1 MKRSSR
7 SLNPRQIEAFRAVMV
22 SGSITRAGKLLS
34 VSQPAITRLI
44 HDLEHDLGMPLFTR
58 AGATVAPT
66 PEARAFFGEVE
77 RYFVSTD
84 RLREAAMIIR
94 EHSAGSLRI
103 AAIPSL
109 SASCMPDAV
118 RDFSQ
123 KFPDILISIHTGA
136 SSEIIDHVA
145 VGQADIGF
153 VALPPGRTDLK
164 FLPLP
169 VTEVVCVMPL
179 EHPLAAKEFVGP
191 SDLHGQDYVALGPGS
206 LMRLE
211 LHALL
216 RAADSHPRLR
226 VESLFSGTVA
236 QYVNRGLGIAV
247 IDPLAAVQ
255 VDTTRAAVRRFVPRI
270 GYELSVV
277 HAPSVGYSTMFDSL
291 AASLTEHYLDVI
303 GQVQDIIDKQMAN
316 LAGTEAGKRID
327 ARF

>member
-1 MKRSSR
+1 
-7 SLNPRQIEAFRAVMV
+7 MV
-22 SGSITRAGKLLS
+22 SGSITRAGRLLS

-44 HDLEHDLGMPLFTR
+44 HDLELDLGMPLFTR

-66 PEARAFFGEVE
+66 PEARAFFSEVQ

-94 EHSAGSLRI
+94 EHGAGRLRI
-103 AAIPSL
+103 ATIPAL
-109 SASCMPDAV
+109 SANCMPDAV
-118 RDFSQ
+118 RDFAQ
-123 KFPDILISIHTGA
+123 KFPDILISVHTGA

-145 VGQADIGF
+145 AGQVDIGF

-169 VTEVVCVMPL
+169 VFEALCVMPA
-179 EHPLAAKEFVGP
+179 EHPLAAREVVGP
-191 SDLHGQDYVALGPGS
+191 TDLHGQDYVALGSGS

-226 VESLFSGTVA
+226 IESLFSGTVA
-236 QYVNRGLGIAV
+236 QYVNRGLGVAV
-247 IDPLAAVQ
+247 IDPLAAFEL
-255 VDTTRAAVRRFVPRI
+255 DASRTAVRRFVPRI

-277 HAPSVGYSTMFDSL
+277 YAPTVGYSPMFDSL
-291 AASLTEHYLDVI
+291 VGSLTQHYQNVI
-303 GQVQDIIDKQMAN
+303 KQIQDRLHPAPH
-316 LAGTEAGKRID
+316 LAER
-327 ARF
+327 

>member
-1 MKRSSR
+1 
-7 SLNPRQIEAFRAVMV
+7 MV
-22 SGSITRAGKLLS
+22 SGSITRAGRLLS

-44 HDLEHDLGMPLFTR
+44 RDLELDLGMPLFTR
-58 AGATVAPT
+58 VGATVAPT
-66 PEARAFFGEVE
+66 PEARAFFGEVQ

-118 RDFSQ
+118 HDFSR

-145 VGQADIGF
+145 AGQADIGF
-153 VALPPGRTDLK
+153 VALPPGRSDLK

-169 VTEVVCVMPL
+169 ASEVVCVMPI
-179 EHPLAAKEFVGP
+179 EHPLAAREVVGP
-191 SDLHGQDYVALGPGS
+191 NDLHGQDYVALGAGS

-216 RAADSHPRLR
+216 RGADSHPRLR

-236 QYVNRGLGIAV
+236 QYVNRGLGVAV
-247 IDPLAAVQ
+247 VDPLAALEL
-255 VDTTRAAVRRFVPRI
+255 DPSRTAVRRFVPRI
-270 GYELSVV
+270 GYDLSVV
-277 HAPSVGYSTMFDSL
+277 YAPNVGYSPMFDSFV
-291 AASLTEHYLDVI
+291 SDLTQHYLSVI
-303 GQVQDIIDKQMAN
+303 KKVEDR
-316 LAGTEAGKRID
+316 LAGQSGRSSMRD
-327 ARF
+327 P

>member
-1 MKRSSR
+1 
-7 SLNPRQIEAFRAVMV
+7 MV
-22 SGSITRAGKLLS
+22 SGSITRAGRLLS

-44 HDLEHDLGMPLFTR
+44 HDLELDLGMTLFTR

-66 PEARAFFGEVE
+66 PEARAFFSEVQ

-84 RLREAAMIIR
+84 RLREAAIIIR

-123 KFPDILISIHTGA
+123 KFPDILISVHTGA

-153 VALPPGRTDLK
+153 VALPPGRSDLK

-169 VTEVVCVMPL
+169 VTEVVCVMPIS
-179 EHPLAAKEFVGP
+179 HPLAARDCVGP
-191 SDLHGQDYVALGPGS
+191 GDLHGQDYVALGPGS

-226 VESLFSGTVA
+226 IESLFSGTVA
-236 QYVNRGLGIAV
+236 QYVNRGLGVAV
-247 IDPLAAVQ
+247 IDPLAAFQ
-255 VDTTRAAVRRFVPRI
+255 VDTSRTAVRRFVPRI
-270 GYELSVV
+270 GYELSIV
-277 HAPSVGYSTMFDSL
+277 HAPSVGYSPMFDSF
-291 AASLTEHYLDVI
+291 ASSLTRHYMNVI
-303 GQVQDIIDKQMAN
+303 KHVQDMTSRPA
-316 LAGTEAGKRID
+316 AG
-327 ARF
+327 